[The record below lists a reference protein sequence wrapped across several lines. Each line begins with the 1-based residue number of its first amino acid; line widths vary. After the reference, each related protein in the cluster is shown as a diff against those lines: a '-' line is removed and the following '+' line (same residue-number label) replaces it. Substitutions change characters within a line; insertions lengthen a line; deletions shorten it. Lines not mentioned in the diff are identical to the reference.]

1 MRLKKVNKK
10 KLCLAFDGFSAS
22 GKSLGSKLI
31 SKKYR
36 LKLLN
41 SGLLYRY
48 AAFLILK
55 NKPNR
60 KIPFLKKKFSKLNY
74 QYLTS
79 LNLHSEEISNYA
91 SIIAKQKKVRLILK
105 EYQKKFAKKFNRI
118 AIEGRDIS
126 TKILNK
132 NPRYDIAFFF
142 KCNLNT
148 AAYRRW
154 KDLKM
159 FNKKISL
166 QEVKKS
172 LRIRN
177 ELDKRRRYSP
187 LKRVRDSVLIRTD
200 ILSKSA
206 MIARMSREIE
216 RKLLLKKYARNY
228 KTRQK

>member
-1 MRLKKVNKK
+1 MKLKKINKG
-10 KLCLAFDGFSAS
+10 KLCIAFDGFSAS

-31 SKKYR
+31 AKKYK
-36 LKLLN
+36 LELLN

-55 NKPNR
+55 NKPKNKISFLR
-60 KIPFLKKKFSKLNY
+60 KKIVKLNY
-74 QYLTS
+74 KYLNS
-79 LNLHSEEISNYA
+79 INLHSEEISTYS
-91 SIIAKQKKVRLILK
+91 SIIAKQKRIRLILK

-154 KDLKM
+154 KDLKRS
-159 FNKKISL
+159 NKHITLS
-166 QEVKKS
+166 EVKKS
-172 LRIRN
+172 LKKRN
-177 ELDKRRRYSP
+177 QLDVKRRFSP
-187 LKRVRDSVLIRTD
+187 LIQTKDSIIIRTD
-200 ILSKSA
+200 ILNKKAMVTKMSK
-206 MIARMSREIE
+206 EIE
-216 RKLLLKKYARNY
+216 KKLLLKYGRTY
-228 KTRQK
+228 KTR

>member
-1 MRLKKVNKK
+1 MKLKKINKE
-10 KLCLAFDGFSAS
+10 KLCIAFDGFSAS

-31 SKKYR
+31 AKKYN

-48 AAFLILK
+48 SAFLILK
-55 NKPNR
+55 NKPKNKISFLR
-60 KIPFLKKKFSKLNY
+60 KKIFKLDY
-74 QYLTS
+74 KYLNS
-79 LNLHSEEISNYA
+79 INLHSEEISKYS
-91 SIIAKQKKVRLILK
+91 SIIAKQKKIRLILK

-154 KDLKM
+154 KDLKTL
-159 FNKKISL
+159 NKQITL
-166 QEVKKS
+166 NEVKKS
-172 LRIRN
+172 LKQRN
-177 ELDKRRRYSP
+177 KLDLYRRFSP
-187 LKRVRDSVLIRTD
+187 LIRSKDSIIIRTD
-200 ILSKSA
+200 VLNKKAMVKKMSK
-206 MIARMSREIE
+206 EIE
-216 RKLLLKKYARNY
+216 KKLILKYGRNF
-228 KTRQK
+228 KTK